1 MGLQERLNEYRG
13 IAGARVGVRGAD
25 TGDGVRLWGR
35 CEVTGDVRIGDRA
48 RLIGRPNTIRLLA
61 GPNGRIEV
69 GDETFLNHG
78 VAVSATAGVTIGAR
92 CQIAPD
98 VMIMDDDHHHV
109 ALDRRLEAPPAAP
122 IVIGDDVW
130 IAVRAVILKGV
141 EIGNGSV
148 IAANTVVT
156 KSVPP
161 MSIVGG
167 VPGKVIGEV
176 PLTS

>member
-1 MGLQERLNEYRG
+1 M
-13 IAGARVGVRGAD
+13 
-25 TGDGVRLWGR
+25 
-35 CEVTGDVRIGDRA
+35 
-48 RLIGRPNTIRLLA
+48 
-61 GPNGRIEV
+61 
-69 GDETFLNHG
+69 
-78 VAVSATAGVTIGAR
+78 
-92 CQIAPD
+92 
-98 VMIMDDDHHHV
+98 
-109 ALDRRLEAPPAAP
+109 
-122 IVIGDDVW
+122 IGDDVW

-167 VPGKVIGEV
+167 VPGRVIGEV